1 MAGTAESRVTL
12 TGTEQEG
19 ADVDLST
26 ATASGAEDLIIIE
39 NSAFGIYE
47 AVLGGE
53 IVAGVIY
60 SKADN
65 RVALLATSVFPAF
78 RGKGIPAR
86 LLSGILNKLRAQG
99 ATVTITCPFAAE
111 FVSAHPEYAD
121 VLDLA
126 IPGNSSVRRGLSLRP
141 ISRPT
146 HMTTACMTDVSRRG
160 TL

>member
-1 MAGTAESRVTL
+1 MAGTAESMVTL

-19 ADVDLST
+19 ANVVPATT
-26 ATASGAEDLIIIE
+26 APGAEDFIITE
-39 NSAFGIYE
+39 NSGLGIYE

-60 SKADN
+60 CKAVN
-65 RVALLATSVFPAF
+65 RVSLLATSVFPAF

-86 LLSGILNKLRAQG
+86 LLDGILHKLRAQG
-99 ATVTITCPFAAE
+99 TTVTITCPFAAE

-126 IPGNSSVRRGLSLRP
+126 IPGNSTARRGLSLRP

-146 HMTTACMTDVSRRG
+146 HLKTA
-160 TL
+160 